1 MSWCRGVTAR
11 APDWLIRPHTTVLLK
26 IHAIC
31 WCCVLVQEGDPEGW
45 WEETFNGHTDSKPSG
60 PEAISID
67 LKFPGYKHVYGLP
80 ERATNFSLQ
89 PTAGVLR

>member
-1 MSWCRGVTAR
+1 MCT
-11 APDWLIRPHTTVLLK
+11 D
-26 IHAIC
+26 IHADTDFDVV
-31 WCCVLVQEGDPEGW
+31 CCLQEGDPEGW

-89 PTAGVLR
+89 PTAGVCKHRGFIYCNMHAVCGVGGA